1 MPSGFATNFRNFLQD
16 EDNRTLL
23 QQAICG
29 PLMDEVRSLRA
40 KCEEKDELIDS
51 LSDQVTAL
59 KCTIQ
64 SLEASND
71 DLEQYQ
77 RRNSLR
83 ISGIPE
89 EDDED
94 CMELAL
100 KVANE
105 KLRLDPPLEV
115 RDIDR
120 THRSGQRKPGKPKQI
135 LVKFAT
141 YHQRRRFYEARKSIY
156 TSGNTVFVN
165 EDLTKTRGTILWT
178 ARKAKREEKL
188 KECWSSDGRI
198 FIRRQDNSKHQVKTL
213 TELNDH
219 LAISD

>member
-1 MPSGFATNFRNFLQD
+1 M
-16 EDNRTLL
+16 
-23 QQAICG
+23 
-29 PLMDEVRSLRA
+29 
-40 KCEEKDELIDS
+40 
-51 LSDQVTAL
+51 TAL
-59 KCTIQ
+59 KSTIR

-89 EDDED
+89 QDDEN
-94 CMELAL
+94 CMEIAL
-100 KVANE
+100 KMANDTL
-105 KLRLDPPLEV
+105 KLDPPLEV

-120 THRSGQRKPGKPKQI
+120 THRSGQRKQGKPKQI
-135 LVKFAT
+135 LVKFAI

-156 TSGNTVFVN
+156 TSGNTIFIN

-178 ARKAKREEKL
+178 ARTAKREGKL

-198 FIRRQDNSKHQVKTL
+198 FIRRQDGSKHLVRTL
-213 TELNDH
+213 TELNDN
-219 LAISD
+219 LAISE